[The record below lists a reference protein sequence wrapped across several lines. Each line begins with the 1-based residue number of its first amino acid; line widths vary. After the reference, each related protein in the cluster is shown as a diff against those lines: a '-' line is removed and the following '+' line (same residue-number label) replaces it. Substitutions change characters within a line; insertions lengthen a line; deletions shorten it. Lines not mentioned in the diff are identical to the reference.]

1 MKSLLMKIRK
11 YNSLLINIA
20 ILIFILF
27 VSFVY
32 GEFITIGN
40 IWSKIHS
47 NSLIGLQGVTEDIL
61 SFNFLNMDIYLWEN
75 LIVPFLKI
83 PISIWFIFIPI
94 FLIIKYL
101 KSIY

>member
-1 MKSLLMKIRK
+1 MKSLMMKIRK
-11 YNSLLINIA
+11 YNSLLMNIS
-20 ILIFILF
+20 ILIFLLF
-27 VSFVY
+27 ISFVY
-32 GEFITIGN
+32 GEFISIGS

-47 NSLIGLQGVTEDIL
+47 NSLMGLQGLAEDIL

-101 KSIY
+101 KNSY

>member
-1 MKSLLMKIRK
+1 MLFYAKLSLFI
-11 YNSLLINIA
+11 S
-20 ILIFILF
+20 ILIFLLF
-27 VSFVY
+27 ISYVY
-32 GEFITIGN
+32 GEFISIGS

-47 NSLIGLQGVTEDIL
+47 NSLVGLQGLTEEIL

-101 KSIY
+101 KNSY

>member
-1 MKSLLMKIRK
+1 MKSLMMKMRK
-11 YNSLLINIA
+11 YNPLLMNIS
-20 ILIFILF
+20 ILIFLLF
-27 VSFVY
+27 ISYVY
-32 GEFITIGN
+32 GEFISIGS

-47 NSLIGLQGVTEDIL
+47 NSLVGLQGLTEEIL

-94 FLIIKYL
+94 VLIIKYL
-101 KSIY
+101 KNNY

>member
-1 MKSLLMKIRK
+1 MRK
-11 YNSLLINIA
+11 YNPLLMNIS
-20 ILIFILF
+20 ILIFLLF
-27 VSFVY
+27 ISYVY
-32 GEFITIGN
+32 GEFISIGS

-47 NSLIGLQGVTEDIL
+47 NSLVGLQGLTEEIL
-61 SFNFLNMDIYLWEN
+61 SFNFLNIDIYLWED

-101 KSIY
+101 KNIY